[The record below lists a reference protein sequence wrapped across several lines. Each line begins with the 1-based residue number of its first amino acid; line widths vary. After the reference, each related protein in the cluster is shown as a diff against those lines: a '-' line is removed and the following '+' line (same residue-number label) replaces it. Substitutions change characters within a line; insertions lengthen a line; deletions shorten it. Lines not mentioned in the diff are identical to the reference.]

1 MPHPFAGILL
11 SAAIWLCICAMGA
24 AQESDIASYAKW
36 STIELKFNGPDSQA
50 RGTPN
55 PFAIP
60 FDVIFTAPSG
70 HTFRV
75 PGFYDGDGSGAP
87 HGKVW
92 KVRFAADELGTWSWR
107 SQSTATQLDGA
118 GGRFGVRA
126 AADNAPGFW
135 KWGRLEYTGTPAN
148 GIRYLKFRDGPYWLK
163 AGCDDPE
170 NFLGAFRHFNTPAKR
185 RAAVDYLAQRGINS
199 LYIMTHNLDGD
210 HNDVWPWLGQTP
222 EQAKSHGGAN
232 ARFNIAKLQQWR
244 QLFEYMQTKGV
255 VPYLILE
262 DDSGWKHYDH
272 ARYYR
277 EILARFGDLPAVVFN
292 LGEEHNENYPLA
304 ESLALAQ
311 RFKALDPYNHPL
323 GIHIARRAHNAYIDS
338 PHLDLTSIQTGKPG
352 EPRGLEHAVEHNQIA
367 IDWIERSRSRG
378 QRVPVINFDEGRPE
392 LDRRAWWSAYIGGG
406 VWEAHVVEP
415 YDQPLSAWES
425 TWTQLGG
432 TRAFMESLP
441 FHAMQPRNDL
451 IKSGTGLCLA
461 REGRA
466 YAVYLPQ
473 GGAIEIDLPR
483 GALYESAWW
492 NPDNGFDGKFQHQQ
506 LVTGGRRSFK
516 APSQGDWALRIVRDP
531 DQIRQREGWR
541 RTVDPQTVLKYVDIM
556 PTSLLLSIPA
566 EFDTRVPQ

>member
-1 MPHPFAGILL
+1 
-11 SAAIWLCICAMGA
+11 
-24 AQESDIASYAKW
+24 
-36 STIELKFNGPDSQA
+36 
-50 RGTPN
+50 
-55 PFAIP
+55 
-60 FDVIFTAPSG
+60 
-70 HTFRV
+70 
-75 PGFYDGDGSGAP
+75 
-87 HGKVW
+87 
-92 KVRFAADELGTWSWR
+92 
-107 SQSTATQLDGA
+107 
-118 GGRFGVRA
+118 
-126 AADNAPGFW
+126 
-135 KWGRLEYTGTPAN
+135 
-148 GIRYLKFRDGPYWLK
+148 
-163 AGCDDPE
+163 
-170 NFLGAFRHFNTPAKR
+170 
-185 RAAVDYLAQRGINS
+185 
-199 LYIMTHNLDGD
+199 
-210 HNDVWPWLGQTP
+210 
-222 EQAKSHGGAN
+222 
-232 ARFNIAKLQQWR
+232 
-244 QLFEYMQTKGV
+244 
-255 VPYLILE
+255 
-262 DDSGWKHYDH
+262 
-272 ARYYR
+272 
-277 EILARFGDLPAVVFN
+277 
-292 LGEEHNENYPLA
+292 
-304 ESLALAQ
+304 
-311 RFKALDPYNHPL
+311 
-323 GIHIARRAHNAYIDS
+323 
-338 PHLDLTSIQTGKPG
+338 
-352 EPRGLEHAVEHNQIA
+352 VEHNQIT

-492 NPDNGFDGKFQHQQ
+492 NPDNGFDGKFQHKQ